1 MPKSSDRI
9 LENKNEGI
17 KEYRKFFCSNGYFH
31 CFFVVQIIVGF
42 LGIFIALAV
51 EMMSSS
57 AFTETISDNSSLVI
71 TIAANLICLYN
82 INLVT

>member
-1 MPKSSDRI
+1 MPKSSDR
-9 LENKNEGI
+9 
-17 KEYRKFFCSNGYFH
+17 
-31 CFFVVQIIVGF
+31 QIIVSF

-57 AFTETISDNSSLVI
+57 AFTETISDKSSLVI